1 MLKKKVIKMNLKNYQ
16 FRLNII
22 KLLKQE
28 MSDNWRIKICQK
40 IIFTYHNQGGEVT
53 TEIAKSLIFDN
64 LKNLISS

>member
-1 MLKKKVIKMNLKNYQ
+1 M
-16 FRLNII
+16 LNII

-40 IIFTYHNQGGEVT
+40 IIFTYHNQGGELT

-64 LKNLISS
+64 FKNFISS